1 MKKFLF
7 VSILILLSVVSAFC
21 GEFEDALKKAEHGD
35 ANAQYNLGFMY
46 LIGLGVPQDHEQALD
61 WSTKAAEQGI
71 ADAQYLLGL
80 MYTPGHGVPQND
92 KQAIYWYTKAA
103 EQGHTDAQKNLGFMY
118 AQGHGVPQNRILSY
132 VWLSL
137 AAAQGDE
144 FAIRNRDI
152 IAKRLTRQQLA
163 EAQELAAQ
171 IQNMIDNPS
180 KSQ

>member
-1 MKKFLF
+1 MLF
-7 VSILILLSVVSAFC
+7 RS
-21 GEFEDALKKAEHGD
+21 
-35 ANAQYNLGFMY
+35 
-46 LIGLGVPQDHEQALD
+46 
-61 WSTKAAEQGI
+61 
-71 ADAQYLLGL
+71 
-80 MYTPGHGVPQND
+80 
-92 KQAIYWYTKAA
+92 
-103 EQGHTDAQKNLGFMY
+103 
-118 AQGHGVPQNRILSY
+118 AQGHGVPQNRILSS

-137 AAAQGDE
+137 AAAHGDE